1 MWFLLICAVLVFLLY
16 LEVQRV
22 KLNNRFKH
30 VAGPSQ
36 LPIIGSVYSIRPNK
50 LTDFKAVFDELA
62 VDPVAKF
69 VFGGSLLLLVTD
81 PVVLSQ
87 ILPSKSFLERPY
99 FFDFFE
105 YPSAMLSAK

>member
-1 MWFLLICAVLVFLLY
+1 M
-16 LEVQRV
+16 
-22 KLNNRFKH
+22 
-30 VAGPSQ
+30 
-36 LPIIGSVYSIRPNK
+36 IGSVYSIRPNK
-50 LTDFKAVFDELA
+50 LTDFKAVFDDLA

-105 YPSAMLSAK
+105 YPSAMLSAKCKSWYFCKFIDAQKTS